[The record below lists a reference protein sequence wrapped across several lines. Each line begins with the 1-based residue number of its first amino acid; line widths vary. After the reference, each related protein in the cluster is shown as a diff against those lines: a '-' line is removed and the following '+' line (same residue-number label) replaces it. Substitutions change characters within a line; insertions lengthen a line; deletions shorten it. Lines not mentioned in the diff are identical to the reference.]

1 MKTIHG
7 NLITMAPDFDAIV
20 HGCNCFCAMGA
31 GIAKQIKDTWP
42 AAYQADRDTRKGDK
56 SKLGTYSKADIIIK
70 DKILTIINAY
80 TQYDYGFK
88 RDGLPPVD
96 YFAIRKVFRQINS
109 DFKGKKIG
117 IPKIGAGLAGG
128 DWSKIQSIIEQ
139 ETSDLDMTVVE
150 YNFS

>member
-1 MKTIHG
+1 MKIIRSD
-7 NLITMAPDFDAIV
+7 LIAIASDFDAIV

-31 GIAKQIKDTWP
+31 GIARQIKDIWP
-42 AAYQADRDTRKGDK
+42 EAYQADKDTKKGDK

-70 DKILTIINAY
+70 DKMLTIINAY

-88 RDGLPPVD
+88 RDVPPVD
-96 YFAIRKVFRQINS
+96 YDAIRKVFRQINS
-109 DFKGKKIG
+109 DFKGKKIS

-128 DWSKIQSIIEQ
+128 DWNKIQSIIEQ
-139 ETSDLDMTVVE
+139 ETSDLDMTIVE